1 MIYNNN
7 PKSITMKSLQVTLMI
22 AVFCLTISGTSNT
35 AETTITKE
43 TIQKIDKSDYNLM
56 ADSLNK
62 KKKPP
67 VS

>member
-7 PKSITMKSLQVTLMI
+7 PKSITMKSLKITLML

-35 AETTITKE
+35 SEVTIAKD
-43 TIQKIDKSDYNLM
+43 TIREVDKTDYKML
-56 ADSLNK
+56 ADVTNK